1 MGFLVLSQTPAAV
14 PLRQRA
20 PVLIGWVTMST
31 SVAAPPAAAT
41 KPRVKWTWLTIAIA
55 VGLVVAF
62 MPTPQGLTHNAQLV
76 LAIVAF
82 AIVSW
87 ASEVMNNGVASVLMM
102 ALLIAIAK
110 VPPPRALSG
119 YADPAFWTLLAV
131 LYYGFA
137 MRKTGL
143 AERISYW
150 ILSLF
155 PGSYSG
161 ILAAFFAIGL
171 VLAMGIPSMTVRT
184 SIMAPIAWALVQT
197 LGLKPCSRGS
207 ALIMITVVEMAVV
220 PGLAFELGSLNG
232 PVVIKM
238 FGDKHLPLTQGSYFA
253 VMAVPTFILC
263 GLILL
268 VNQLVLKPEAKLS
281 ASREF
286 ARGKLAALGKLKRQE
301 LITAVVIVVSI
312 FLWATQSTPNQ
323 TRLHPFPS
331 YVVGMAAL
339 AVFALAGIIQ
349 DADIA
354 TGVSWTLLLFLGG
367 IFGLQNV
374 LPDNKITDWMAG
386 LMVPHVQQL
395 ISMPILLLA
404 VMALVMLALRWLDP
418 TAFIALPL
426 AFLPLTDPLA
436 KAGIPPMVLAAPLLL
451 CSAPFWMPYMNFW
464 IAMGDGISAKQ
475 AWNRGQL
482 FLIATVYAAAAI
494 AATVLGVFYWRMIGV
509 M

>member
-1 MGFLVLSQTPAAV
+1 
-14 PLRQRA
+14 
-20 PVLIGWVTMST
+20 MST
-31 SVAAPPAAAT
+31 SVAVPRSAAAARPT
-41 KPRVKWTWLTIAIA
+41 IKWAWLGVAIA
-55 VGLVVAF
+55 VGLVVGL
-62 MPTPQGLTHNAQLV
+62 MPTPQGLTHTAQLV

-82 AIVSW
+82 AIVLW
-87 ASEVMNNGVASVLMM
+87 ATEVMNNGVASILMM
-102 ALLIAIAK
+102 ALLIAVAK

-119 YADPAFWTLLAV
+119 FSDPAFWTLLAV

-161 ILAAFFAIGL
+161 ILTAFFVIGL

-197 LGLKPCSRGS
+197 LGLKPRSRGA

-220 PGLAFELGSLNG
+220 PGIAFLLGSLNG
-232 PVVIKM
+232 PIVIKM
-238 FGDKHLPLTQGSYFA
+238 FGDKHLPLTQGGYFQ
-253 VMAVPTFILC
+253 VMALPTLVLC
-263 GLILL
+263 GLILVL
-268 VNQLVLKPEAKLS
+268 NQLVLKPEAPLK

-286 ARGKLAALGKLKRQE
+286 ARGKLAALGQLKRPE
-301 LITAVVIVVSI
+301 MITAMVVVISI

-339 AVFALAGIIQ
+339 AVFALSGILQ

-354 TGVSWTLLLFLGG
+354 AGVSWTLLLFIGG
-367 IFGLQNV
+367 ILSLQTV
-374 LPDNKITDWMAG
+374 VPDNKITDWLAG
-386 LMVPHVQQL
+386 LMLPHVQSL
-395 ISMPILLLA
+395 VSMPILLL
-404 VMALVMLALRWLDP
+404 VLIALVMLVFRWLDP
-418 TAFIALPL
+418 TAFIAIPLIFLPL
-426 AFLPLTDPLA
+426 ADPLA
-436 KAGIPPMVLAAPLLL
+436 KAGIPPMIVTAPILL

-464 IAMGDGISAKQ
+464 MAMGDGITGKQ
-475 AWNRGQL
+475 AWDRGQL
-482 FLIATVYAAAAI
+482 ALIATVYAIGAI
-494 AATVLGVFYWRMIGV
+494 AATVVGVFYWRMIGV
-509 M
+509 F

>member
-1 MGFLVLSQTPAAV
+1 
-14 PLRQRA
+14 
-20 PVLIGWVTMST
+20 MST
-31 SVAAPPAAAT
+31 SVAARPLVAQINPT
-41 KPRVKWTWLTIAIA
+41 IKWTWLVIAVA

-62 MPTPQGLTHNAQLV
+62 IPTPQGLTHNAQLV

-82 AIVSW
+82 AIVLW
-87 ASEVMNNGVASVLMM
+87 AAEVMNNAVASILMM
-102 ALLIAIAK
+102 ALLIAVAK

-119 YADPAFWTLLAV
+119 FADPAWWTLLCV

-155 PGSYSG
+155 PGSYAG
-161 ILAAFFAIGL
+161 ILMAFFVIGL

-197 LGLKPCSRGS
+197 LGLKPRSRGA
-207 ALIMITVVEMAVV
+207 ALIMITTIEMAVV
-220 PGLAFELGSLNG
+220 PGLAFLLGSLNG

-238 FGDKHLPLTQGSYFA
+238 FGEKHIPLTQGGY
-253 VMAVPTFILC
+253 VQIMALPTLVLC

-268 VNQLVLKPEAKLS
+268 VNQLVLRPETKLGT
-281 ASREF
+281 SREF
-286 ARGKLAALGKLKRQE
+286 VRGKLEALGSLKRQE
-301 LITAVVIVVSI
+301 LITAIIVAASI

-323 TRLHPFPS
+323 VRLHPYPS
-331 YVVGMAAL
+331 YVIGMVAL
-339 AVFALAGIIQ
+339 TVFALTGILQ
-349 DADIA
+349 DGDIA

-367 IFGLQNV
+367 IFGLQAV
-374 LPDNKITDWMAG
+374 IPDNKITDWMAG
-386 LMVPHVQQL
+386 LMLPHVQQL
-395 ISMPILLLA
+395 IAAPVLLL
-404 VMALVMLALRWLDP
+404 VVIALVMLALRWLDP

-426 AFLPLTDPLA
+426 VFTPLTDPLA
-436 KAGIPPMVLAAPLLL
+436 KAGIPPLVLSAPLLL

-475 AWNRGQL
+475 AWDRGQL
-482 FLIATVYAAAAI
+482 SLIATVYAGAAI
-494 AATVLGVFYWRMIGV
+494 VATVFGYFYWRMIGV
-509 M
+509 L

>member
-1 MGFLVLSQTPAAV
+1 
-14 PLRQRA
+14 
-20 PVLIGWVTMST
+20 MST
-31 SVAAPPAAAT
+31 SVVASPPKAAAQPT
-41 KPRVKWTWLTIAIA
+41 VKWAWFGIAIV
-55 VGLVVAF
+55 VGLVVGL

-82 AIVSW
+82 SIVLW
-87 ASEVMNNGVASVLMM
+87 AAEVMNNGVASILMM
-102 ALLIAIAK
+102 ALLIAVAK

-119 YADPAFWTLLAV
+119 FADPAFWTLLAV

-161 ILAAFFAIGL
+161 ILGAFFVIGL

-197 LGLKPCSRGS
+197 LGLKPRSKGA

-238 FGDKHLPLTQGSYFA
+238 FGEKHIPLTQGSYFA
-253 VMAVPTFILC
+253 VMALPTLVLC

-268 VNQLVLKPEAKLS
+268 LNQMVLKPEAKLGT
-281 ASREF
+281 SREF
-286 ARGKLAALGKLKRQE
+286 VRAKLDALGAFKRQE
-301 LITAVVIVVSI
+301 MITAVVVLVSI

-323 TRLHPFPS
+323 VRLHPFPS
-331 YVVGMAAL
+331 YIVGMVAL
-339 AVFALAGIIQ
+339 TVFALSGILQ
-349 DADIA
+349 DSDIA
-354 TGVSWTLLLFLGG
+354 TGISWTLMLFLGG
-367 IFGLQNV
+367 IFGLQTV
-374 LPDNKITDWMAG
+374 IPDAKITDWMASM
-386 LMVPHVQQL
+386 MVPHMQALV
-395 ISMPILLLA
+395 STPILLLILL
-404 VMALVMLALRWLDP
+404 ALVMLALRWLDP

-426 AFLPLTDPLA
+426 VFLPLTEPLA
-436 KAGIPPMVLAAPLLL
+436 KSGIPPMILTAPLLL
-451 CSAPFWMPYMNFW
+451 CSAPFWLPYMNFW
-464 IAMGDGISAKQ
+464 IAMGDGITARQ
-475 AWNRGQL
+475 AWDRGQL
-482 FLIATVYAAAAI
+482 ALTATLYAFAAIVATVVGY
-494 AATVLGVFYWRMIGV
+494 FYWRMVGV
-509 M
+509 L

>member
-1 MGFLVLSQTPAAV
+1 
-14 PLRQRA
+14 
-20 PVLIGWVTMST
+20 MST
-31 SVAAPPAAAT
+31 SVAARPLVAQINPT
-41 KPRVKWTWLTIAIA
+41 IKWTWLVIAIA

-62 MPTPQGLTHNAQLV
+62 IPTPQGLTHNAQLV

-82 AIVSW
+82 AIVLW
-87 ASEVMNNGVASVLMM
+87 AAEVMNNAVASILMM
-102 ALLIAIAK
+102 ALLIAVAK

-119 YADPAFWTLLAV
+119 FADPAWWTLLCV

-155 PGSYSG
+155 PGSYAG
-161 ILAAFFAIGL
+161 ILMAFFVIGL

-197 LGLKPCSRGS
+197 LGLKPRSRGA
-207 ALIMITVVEMAVV
+207 ALIMITTIEMAVV
-220 PGLAFELGSLNG
+220 PGLAFLLGSLNG

-238 FGDKHLPLTQGSYFA
+238 FGEKHIPLTQGGY
-253 VMAVPTFILC
+253 VQIMALPTLVLC

-268 VNQLVLKPEAKLS
+268 INQLVLRPETKLGT
-281 ASREF
+281 SREF
-286 ARGKLAALGKLKRQE
+286 VRGKLEALGSLKRQE
-301 LITAVVIVVSI
+301 LITALIVAASI

-323 TRLHPFPS
+323 VRLHPFPS
-331 YVVGMAAL
+331 YIIGMVAL
-339 AVFALAGIIQ
+339 TAFALTGILQ
-349 DADIA
+349 DGDIA

-367 IFGLQNV
+367 IFGLQAV
-374 LPDNKITDWMAG
+374 IPDNKITDWLAG
-386 LMVPHVQQL
+386 LMLPHVQQL
-395 ISMPILLLA
+395 IAAPVLLLI
-404 VMALVMLALRWLDP
+404 VIALVMLALRWLDP

-426 AFLPLTDPLA
+426 VFTPLADPLA
-436 KAGIPPMVLAAPLLL
+436 KAGIPPLVLSAPLLL

-475 AWNRGQL
+475 AWDRGQL
-482 FLIATVYAAAAI
+482 SLIATVYAGAAI
-494 AATVLGVFYWRMIGV
+494 VATVFGYFYWRMIGV
-509 M
+509 L

>member
-1 MGFLVLSQTPAAV
+1 
-14 PLRQRA
+14 
-20 PVLIGWVTMST
+20 MSS
-31 SVAAPPAAAT
+31 SVAAPPAAAS
-41 KPRVKWTWLTIAIA
+41 KPQVKWNWFAVAVA
-55 VGLVVAF
+55 VGLAVGL

-82 AIVSW
+82 AIVLW
-87 ASEVMNNGVASVLMM
+87 AAEVMNNGVASVLMM
-102 ALLIAIAK
+102 ALLIAVAK

-143 AERISYW
+143 AARISYW

-155 PGSYSG
+155 PGSYAG
-161 ILAAFFAIGL
+161 ILSAFFAIGL

-197 LGLKPCSRGS
+197 LGLKPRSRGC

-238 FGDKHLPLTQGSYFA
+238 FGDKHIPLTQGSYFA
-253 VMAVPTFILC
+253 VMAVPTLILC
-263 GLILL
+263 VLILI
-268 VNQLVLKPEAKLS
+268 VNQLILKPETKLS
-281 ASREF
+281 ASRDF
-286 ARGKLAALGKLKRQE
+286 ARSKLAALGGLKRQE
-301 LITAVVIVVSI
+301 LITALIIAVSI

-323 TRLHPFPS
+323 VRLHPFPS

-339 AVFALAGIIQ
+339 GVFALAGIIE

-395 ISMPILLLA
+395 ISTPILLL
-404 VMALVMLALRWLDP
+404 VVIALVMLALRWLDP
-418 TAFIALPL
+418 TAFIAIPLVFLPL
-426 AFLPLTDPLA
+426 AEPLA
-436 KAGIPPMVLAAPLLL
+436 KAGIPPLVLSAPLLL

-464 IAMGDGISAKQ
+464 IAMGDGIAAKQ
-475 AWNRGQL
+475 GWSRTQL
-482 FLIATVYAAAAI
+482 FWTANVYAAAAI
-494 AATVLGVFYWRMIGV
+494 VATVVGYFYWKLIGV
-509 M
+509 I

>member
-1 MGFLVLSQTPAAV
+1 MT
-14 PLRQRA
+14 
-20 PVLIGWVTMST
+20 T
-31 SVAAPPAAAT
+31 SVAAPAAAAA
-41 KPRVKWTWLTIAIA
+41 KPTVKWTWLAIAIV

-82 AIVSW
+82 AIVLW
-87 ASEVMNNGVASVLMM
+87 AAEVMNNGVASILMM
-102 ALLIAIAK
+102 ALLIAVAK

-119 YADPAFWTLLAV
+119 FADPAFWTLLAV

-155 PGSYSG
+155 PGSYAG
-161 ILAAFFAIGL
+161 ILCAFFAIGL

-197 LGLKPCSRGS
+197 LGLKPHSRGS

-238 FGDKHLPLTQGSYFA
+238 FGDKHIPLTQGSYFE
-253 VMAVPTFILC
+253 VMAVPTLILC

-268 VNQLVLKPEAKLS
+268 INQLLLRPEAALS
-281 ASREF
+281 TSREF
-286 ARGKLAALGKLKRQE
+286 VRGKLAALGSFKRQE
-301 LITAVVIVVSI
+301 LITAVVIAVSI

-323 TRLHPFPS
+323 VRLHPFPS
-331 YVVGMAAL
+331 FVVGMVAL
-339 AVFALAGIIQ
+339 SIFALSGILQ
-349 DADIA
+349 DSDIA

-374 LPDNKITDWMAG
+374 IPDNKITDWLAG
-386 LMVPHVQQL
+386 LMVPQVQQL
-395 ISMPILLLA
+395 TSTPIVLLV

-418 TAFIALPL
+418 TAFVALPL
-426 AFLPLTDPLA
+426 AFLPLADPMA
-436 KAGIPPMVLAAPLLL
+436 KAGIPPMVLTAPLLL

-464 IAMGDGISAKQ
+464 IAMGDGIAAKQ

-482 FLIATVYAAAAI
+482 FLIATVYAISAI
-494 AATVLGVFYWRMIGV
+494 VATVVGVFYWRLIGV